1 MEDKR
6 GPAAGQL
13 FLNKDKK
20 LFQFILIAA
29 DKDNQK
35 EIAVYQDLTG
45 EYKVYAKELSSFLM
59 EMTPYSVEMPETV
72 QKIVTEYT
80 LPATK
85 AEAEPSARSNEVN
98 EIEEIKARYKEKAS
112 VPEDNEAVSPVL
124 LEFLDADT
132 YEEKLNVLVGSRK
145 NLTDRIVNHMAIS
158 IDCIVEDGDIEERI
172 NNLIYCLKTHSRFE
186 DKRLR

>member
-45 EYKVYAKELSSFLM
+45 EYKV
-59 EMTPYSVEMPETV
+59 
-72 QKIVTEYT
+72 
-80 LPATK
+80 
-85 AEAEPSARSNEVN
+85 
-98 EIEEIKARYKEKAS
+98 
-112 VPEDNEAVSPVL
+112 
-124 LEFLDADT
+124 
-132 YEEKLNVLVGSRK
+132 
-145 NLTDRIVNHMAIS
+145 
-158 IDCIVEDGDIEERI
+158 
-172 NNLIYCLKTHSRFE
+172 
-186 DKRLR
+186 